1 MFSCKMKTKK
11 VVLWESGK
19 EKQKENEKIYVNYS
33 HADIKVCI
41 NYIILESN
49 QQRKEFLGQLSS

>member
-1 MFSCKMKTKK
+1 MKTKK